1 MISRQPLLLIRVSFI
16 AVWALVLAS
25 TSASFGQERSSRAKP
40 ETIKAGAV
48 KPEASSANLQ
58 LTFNPDPVPA
68 STTDACFGVTPAWLF
83 STTIAETAGV
93 GVTITGYTT
102 LFYDS
107 NDNFIS
113 PETNS
118 GADFA
123 KLFGLPTPHIAPN
136 ATVSGTQCA
145 HLAGRSAGKLVQVF
159 SGMDDNG
166 NQVSTICGKTLVV
179 LGPVGPGPDL
189 QLSLVSSGDSSTRS
203 LAVAGMPL
211 LYTGTITNQGP
222 GIASGVRMT
231 MAVPGGTAFD
241 AVTASQGSCTAPVPG
256 AASNVDCVVGSI
268 GPGSTARIWILVDV
282 TKGTTSI
289 TSSATASASLTD
301 PDSGEDSAVETSSIV
316 STEGLPTSDMSVTA
330 SGPGGGVASGT
341 RITYAITVQNV
352 GKGLTTSL
360 GLIDFLPAGATFFSI
375 DAQGQACTTPPPGGA
390 GAVVCG
396 LDSLN
401 PGDQRIIHLT
411 VNVLSPS
418 GSSILNTAKLIEGS
432 ATQKVINGVCST
444 PQLVTP
450 SLDPNPANNT
460 GTAGNMVQGGGTVA
474 LSWQQPPATAAQP
487 TPAPFDLQAK
497 PQSTFAGVNR
507 LFGKRAL
514 PSGQL
519 GGHNSTGLVA
529 QGPGVPIGGLGA
541 HASSVLIDG
550 FGTHASRVPAGGSS
564 CTLTDINIYKSDS
577 ADVMKIDPA
586 TGMSNLWMTVPPD
599 NVQTTMAAAPGGS
612 FYAIANLW
620 NCGGMIVESGLS
632 NEQNSSGTLTT
643 PQITNVVPMGRK
655 NLLVEGQDFSSGAT
669 ITSNGSP
676 KTTIVQTAG
685 SVLVGKKLLKKLR
698 NSLGSGHTATLR
710 VDNGGGALS
719 NEYTFTIP

>member
-16 AVWALVLAS
+16 AVWVLVLAS

-68 STTDACFGVTPAWLF
+68 SATDACFGVTPAWLF

-113 PETNS
+113 PETNT

-123 KLFGLPTPHIAPN
+123 TLFGLPTPHIAAN
-136 ATVSGTQCA
+136 ATVSGNQCA

-159 SGMDDNG
+159 SGVDDNG
-166 NQVSTICGKTLVV
+166 NKVSTICGKTLVL

-189 QLSLVSSGDSSTRS
+189 QLSLVSSGDSSTPS
-203 LAVAGMPL
+203 QAVAGMPL
-211 LYTGTITNQGP
+211 LYTATITNQGP
-222 GIASGVRMT
+222 DLASGVKMT
-231 MAVPGGTAFD
+231 MPVPEGTAFD
-241 AVTASQGSCTAPVPG
+241 AATASQGSCTAPAPG
-256 AASNVDCVVGSI
+256 AANSVDCVAGSI
-268 GPGSTARIWILVDV
+268 GPGSTATVWILFDLAQ
-282 TKGTTSI
+282 GTTPISG
-289 TSSATASASLTD
+289 SATVSASLAD
-301 PDSGEDSAVETSSIV
+301 PDSGEDTAVETSAIAP
-316 STEGLPTSDMSVTA
+316 TDGLAISDMSVTA
-330 SGPGGGVASGT
+330 LGPSGSIASGT
-341 RITYAITVQNV
+341 RATYAVTVKNV
-352 GKGLTTSL
+352 GNATSTGL
-360 GLIDFLPAGATFFSI
+360 GVIDFLPAGTTFFSV
-375 DAQGQACTTPPPGGA
+375 DAQGQACATPPPGGA

-396 LDSLN
+396 LATLH
-401 PGDQRIIHLT
+401 PGDQRVIQLT

-418 GSSILNTAKLIEGS
+418 GSSLVNTAKLIEGA
-432 ATQKVINGVCST
+432 ATVKGIDAGCSV
-444 PQLVTP
+444 PLQVSP
-450 SLDPNPANNT
+450 SGDPNAANNT
-460 GTAGNMVQGGGTVA
+460 GTAGGNVVGGTTVS
-474 LSWQQPPATAAQP
+474 LSWQQPPPTAAQP

-497 PQSTFAGVNR
+497 PLSAAAT
-507 LFGKRAL
+507 LDMLLEK
-514 PSGQL
+514 
-519 GGHNSTGLVA
+519 H
-529 QGPGVPIGGLGA
+529 
-541 HASSVLIDG
+541 VL
-550 FGTHASRVPAGGSS
+550 PAGGGN

-577 ADVMKIDPA
+577 ADVMKVDPN
-586 TGMSNLWMTVPPD
+586 TGLSNLWRSVPPD
-599 NVQTTMAAAPGGS
+599 NVQATMAGAPGTS

-632 NEQNSSGTLTT
+632 NEQNSTGTLTT
-643 PQITNVVPMGRK
+643 PQITNVVPMGSK
-655 NLLVEGQDFSSGAT
+655 NLLVEGQDFSSSAT

-676 KTTIVQTAG
+676 QKTLVQTAG
-685 SVLVGKKLLKKLR
+685 SVLIGKKLLKKLR
-698 NSLGSGHTATLR
+698 NSLGSGHAATLR